1 MSRATSSISVVYD
14 VWNYDQAKGPA
25 HSEDLKGSDNHFG
38 NLIDQAA
45 NSFLV
50 NSEYARIIPYP
61 DQRISLYHRW

>member
-1 MSRATSSISVVYD
+1 MYTGGSDNHFGNLI
-14 VWNYDQAKGPA
+14 DQAA
-25 HSEDLKGSDNHFG
+25 NSFLVNSECGSDNHFG

-61 DQRISLYHRW
+61 DQRISLYHR